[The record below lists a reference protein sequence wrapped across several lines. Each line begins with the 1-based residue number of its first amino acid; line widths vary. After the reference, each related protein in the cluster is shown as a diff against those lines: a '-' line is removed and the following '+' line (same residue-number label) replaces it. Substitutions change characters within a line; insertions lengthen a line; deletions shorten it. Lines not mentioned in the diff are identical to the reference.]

1 MHIASVEVVIGS
13 HVIVL
18 DSLLVF
24 IKRLFHTALVIESKS
39 QVFVVEGKVFSAA
52 IFVSFYCLLLKL
64 YSFVVGRKRSFKFFS
79 FELGQT

>member
-39 QVFVVEGKVFSAA
+39 QVFVIEG
-52 IFVSFYCLLLKL
+52 
-64 YSFVVGRKRSFKFFS
+64 
-79 FELGQT
+79 